1 MTKTLYMTNCSR
13 GDVVLVPFMFSD
25 RPVVKRRPA
34 VVISSAEYHDS
45 RQEVIVAAVTS
56 NVARGLLVGDHLLGE
71 WRTAGLPKE
80 SVVTGILRTIKQTMI
95 LRRMGALANTD
106 MGSVDAVLARAL
118 SLIGVSAPE
127 PM

>member
-1 MTKTLYMTNCSR
+1 
-13 GDVVLVPFMFSD
+13 MFSD

-71 WRTAGLPKE
+71 WRRAGLPKA

-95 LRRMGALANTD
+95 LRRMGALANKD

-127 PM
+127 RM

>member
-1 MTKTLYMTNCSR
+1 
-13 GDVVLVPFMFSD
+13 MFSD

-56 NVARGLLVGDHLLGE
+56 NVGRYLLVGDHLLAE
-71 WRTAGLPKE
+71 WQAAGLPKA
-80 SVVTGILRTIKQTMI
+80 SVVTGILRTIKRTMI
-95 LRRMGALANTD
+95 VRRMGTLAKKD
-106 MGSVDAVLARAL
+106 IGSVDAALARAL

-127 PM
+127 RM

>member
-1 MTKTLYMTNCSR
+1 MTNCSR

-71 WRTAGLPKE
+71 WRTAGLPKA

-95 LRRMGALANTD
+95 LRRMGALANKD

-127 PM
+127 RM

>member
-1 MTKTLYMTNCSR
+1 MTSCSR

-34 VVISSAEYHDS
+34 VVISSAEYHGS

-56 NVARGLLVGDHLLGE
+56 NVGRGLLVGDHPLAE
-71 WRTAGLPKE
+71 WRAAGLPKA

-95 LRRMGALANTD
+95 LRRLGALARND
-106 MGSVDAVLARAL
+106 MASVDMALARAL

-127 PM
+127 RM

>member
-1 MTKTLYMTNCSR
+1 
-13 GDVVLVPFMFSD
+13 MFSD

-71 WRTAGLPKE
+71 WRTAGLPKA

-95 LRRMGALANTD
+95 LRRMGVLANKD

-118 SLIGVSAPE
+118 SLFGVSAPE
-127 PM
+127 RM

>member
-127 PM
+127 PL